1 MAGLLRAASTPIR
14 RRNPRRRRNTC
25 AGRYI
30 SGSTQASEIYPGPGY
45 YTESAGLLLRLLRK
59 QSPAEAAGSLAQRGD
74 NRTRGSIATD
84 HLRRV
89 RPFHVNCAGD
99 RALRRITRASKRPP
113 RKRRGRQ
120 TTDLRKVG
128 VDGAVR
134 MIKSSMDLIGASI
147 VVLLPIGY
155 LPHHAYDPVPAGSES
170 ARRCLGQQH
179 LLRSALLRIRGIAGL
194 SPLVGA
200 FRQSKKE
207 IRRNRNKTV

>member
-1 MAGLLRAASTPIR
+1 
-14 RRNPRRRRNTC
+14 
-25 AGRYI
+25 
-30 SGSTQASEIYPGPGY
+30 
-45 YTESAGLLLRLLRK
+45 
-59 QSPAEAAGSLAQRGD
+59 
-74 NRTRGSIATD
+74 
-84 HLRRV
+84 
-89 RPFHVNCAGD
+89 VNCAGD